1 MADVSPPSASARDDL
16 DRDAGAHKR
25 RRIALACSTCRT
37 RKSKCDGARPRCSA
51 CVALDFDCSYV
62 QSSSSANVIVGK
74 EYLSSLEARVA
85 RVEERLGAVESGSP
99 VRHHSTASQVRH
111 FQRQTSPVDS
121 ASPVLSQPPAVD
133 EQEGHT
139 DAIGALNFAEEE
151 DFAFLG
157 PSSNIAF
164 SRHLRPA
171 LARLSR
177 SAIQGTTPND
187 AAAGSLLRSSRPP
200 SPSSDQH
207 GFDTIP
213 TEADESRLV
222 DDFFSN
228 TALIFPFLHERTFR
242 QRYHEMK
249 TDQAKP
255 VQKSWLALFNMV
267 LAIAVSV
274 SRTDISAIDRQRES
288 DAFYRRALHLSRG
301 QMMRCSSLE
310 TVQLLLL
317 MSQYLQG
324 TQKSLQTFIIHGLAV
339 KGAFQLGLHSKE
351 ATLHL
356 TPVEREFRKRTWFGI
371 VIVDR
376 TMSMTFGRPASVP
389 ADYVRLDLPVLER
402 MVDPTAEPSV
412 TKDMSVSFYNATIT
426 LYNIMYDTVKTC
438 YGGNLGCNDA
448 PTHTLDVVT
457 RIYGLEKQLHEWKS
471 SLPPGLSLRTSAE
484 SPSPSDADTDRNRAR
499 TILALRFLNL
509 RILVNRPIVVDLLD
523 AVGRPD
529 DAPPQYSLV
538 RQVGTNN
545 LATCISSAMEI
556 IAIVSTTV
564 SPQQQQQHKR
574 LLGAWW
580 FTLYYTF
587 NAALVL
593 CAALVVRLDHRDG
606 FAGDNGT
613 PCSPSSS
620 QMRRSFDEAIDAL
633 ALLDRR
639 NKTVD
644 RCAQHLRGLGAALD
658 GFIASREHGGV
669 ALAAGAGVN
678 NAVDVTTG
686 ALMMGA
692 RWGGGPVANSAPFG
706 SEAGVGGTSL
716 AGVELGE
723 FLADVDSELL
733 SLFFQ

>member
-1 MADVSPPSASARDDL
+1 
-16 DRDAGAHKR
+16 
-25 RRIALACSTCRT
+25 
-37 RKSKCDGARPRCSA
+37 
-51 CVALDFDCSYV
+51 
-62 QSSSSANVIVGK
+62 
-74 EYLSSLEARVA
+74 
-85 RVEERLGAVESGSP
+85 
-99 VRHHSTASQVRH
+99 
-111 FQRQTSPVDS
+111 
-121 ASPVLSQPPAVD
+121 
-133 EQEGHT
+133 
-139 DAIGALNFAEEE
+139 
-151 DFAFLG
+151 
-157 PSSNIAF
+157 
-164 SRHLRPA
+164 
-171 LARLSR
+171 
-177 SAIQGTTPND
+177 
-187 AAAGSLLRSSRPP
+187 
-200 SPSSDQH
+200 
-207 GFDTIP
+207 
-213 TEADESRLV
+213 
-222 DDFFSN
+222 
-228 TALIFPFLHERTFR
+228 
-242 QRYHEMK
+242 
-249 TDQAKP
+249 
-255 VQKSWLALFNMV
+255 
-267 LAIAVSV
+267 
-274 SRTDISAIDRQRES
+274 
-288 DAFYRRALHLSRG
+288 
-301 QMMRCSSLE
+301 
-310 TVQLLLL
+310 
-317 MSQYLQG
+317 
-324 TQKSLQTFIIHGLAV
+324 
-339 KGAFQLGLHSKE
+339 
-351 ATLHL
+351 
-356 TPVEREFRKRTWFGI
+356 
-371 VIVDR
+371 
-376 TMSMTFGRPASVP
+376 MSMTFGRPASVP